1 MKGPFS
7 FIPNWRNMNY
17 NNKGISF
24 IVGKVGKDEKDEQNQ
39 LAIMWHSGAY
49 HFGTIFLKRI
59 LAQYIKMENEQ
70 TPWPTNPISKNY
82 PKEIIAYLDKNV
94 STRVLITVVY
104 NRQISNSLDIYT
116 ELIKWFK
123 VTFGVHIKWHFS
135 AWKRAWLLFSL
146 AWKMTVTYCCMPKVG
161 YKKFIKVWVQDEL
174 ASSHGHTES
183 TTHTKQY
190 PLKETP
196 KVA

>member
-1 MKGPFS
+1 
-7 FIPNWRNMNY
+7 MNY

-24 IVGKVGKDEKDEQNQ
+24 IVGKVGKDEKGEQNQ
-39 LAIMWHSGAY
+39 LASMWNSGAY

-116 ELIKWFK
+116 DK
-123 VTFGVHIKWHFS
+123 VI
-135 AWKRAWLLFSL
+135 
-146 AWKMTVTYCCMPKVG
+146 
-161 YKKFIKVWVQDEL
+161 
-174 ASSHGHTES
+174 
-183 TTHTKQY
+183 
-190 PLKETP
+190 
-196 KVA
+196 